1 MNMKKNFTA
10 KSAKNIAPLASDIP
24 RTIHNYN
31 RALPWLATAG
41 SLGKKDMNMLK
52 LVGFKTIIDLRT
64 TSEGTEEEKDIF
76 NDLGLRYENIEV
88 ANEITAQQLKTF
100 TDILDN
106 ADKPILVHCATAN
119 RVGGML
125 ALYHI
130 QNGMDVDTAMELG
143 RAANMTESYE
153 QLIRDGLKNR
163 KTKSGLRPKK

>member
-1 MNMKKNFTA
+1 MSIKKNFTA
-10 KSAKNIAPLASDIP
+10 KSAKNAAPLATDIP
-24 RTIHNYN
+24 RSIHNYN

-41 SLGKKDMNMLK
+41 SLGKKDMSMLK

-64 TSEGTEEEKDIF
+64 ASEGIEEEKDIF

-88 ANEITAQQLKTF
+88 ANEITAEHLKTF
-100 TDILDN
+100 TDILDK

-153 QLIRDGLKNR
+153 QVIRDGLKNHS
-163 KTKSGLRPKK
+163 TPPKPPTR

>member
-1 MNMKKNFTA
+1 MSMKKNFTA
-10 KSAKNIAPLASDIP
+10 KSAKNGAPLADDIP

-64 TSEGTEEEKDIF
+64 ASEGTKEEKDIF
-76 NDLGLRYENIEV
+76 HDLGLRYENIEV

-100 TDILDN
+100 TDILDK
-106 ADKPILVHCATAN
+106 ADKPILVHCATSN

-153 QLIRDGLKNR
+153 QVIRDGLK
-163 KTKSGLRPKK
+163 KPSTPPKPPTR

>member
-1 MNMKKNFTA
+1 MSIKKNFTA
-10 KSAKNIAPLASDIP
+10 KSEKNTAPLADDIP

-64 TSEGTEEEKDIF
+64 ASEGTDEERDIF
-76 NDLGLRYENIEV
+76 NDLGLQYENIEV
-88 ANEITAQQLKTF
+88 ANEITAEHLKRF
-100 TDILDN
+100 TDILDK
-106 ADKPILVHCATAN
+106 ADKPVLVHCATAN

-153 QLIRDGLKNR
+153 QTIRDGLK
-163 KTKSGLRPKK
+163 KKQSSPPKPPSR

>member
-1 MNMKKNFTA
+1 MSMKKNFTA
-10 KSAKNIAPLASDIP
+10 KSAKNTAPLASDIP
-24 RTIHNYN
+24 RSIHNYN

-41 SLGKKDMNMLK
+41 SLGKKDLNTLK

-64 TSEGTEEEKDIF
+64 AAEGTEEEKDIV
-76 NDLGLRYENIEV
+76 NDLGLTYENIEV
-88 ANEITAQQLKTF
+88 TNTITADQLKTF
-100 TDILDN
+100 TDILDK
-106 ADKPILVHCATAN
+106 AEKPVLVHCATAN

-153 QLIRDGLKNR
+153 QTIRSGLKKSN
-163 KTKSGLRPKK
+163 TKPQFTPKK